1 MPTTLIPLNNTMQ
14 LALVVIDNISIFN
27 FLLELETSI
36 TKLLDDDIVSVLCLI
51 EASDG
56 IKYNKHLQY
65 NYLLQ
70 DDY

>member
-1 MPTTLIPLNNTMQ
+1 MPTTLISLNNTMQ

-51 EASDG
+51 EVSDG

>member
-1 MPTTLIPLNNTMQ
+1 MQ

-51 EASDG
+51 EASDYRFC
-56 IKYNKHLQY
+56 KKNKTNMQQSTS
-65 NYLLQ
+65 NI
-70 DDY
+70 

>member
-36 TKLLDDDIVSVLCLI
+36 TKLLYGGILI
-51 EASDG
+51 CITLREASVYY
-56 IKYNKHLQY
+56 I
-65 NYLLQ
+65 
-70 DDY
+70 